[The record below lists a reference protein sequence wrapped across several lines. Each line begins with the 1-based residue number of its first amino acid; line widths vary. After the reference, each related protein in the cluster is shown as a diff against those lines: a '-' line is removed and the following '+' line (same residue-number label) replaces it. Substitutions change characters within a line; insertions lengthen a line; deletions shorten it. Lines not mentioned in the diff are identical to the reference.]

1 MKLIV
6 DKESIIYDYLR
17 DNLKESKNT
26 IKGFLTKRMV
36 TINNKVVTKYDYKV
50 HPKDEIII
58 GNTQISNNNMTNIDI
73 IYEDNFLIAVT
84 KPNNLLTI
92 ATEKEKERTLY
103 NMVSS
108 YVKEKDKNNKIFI
121 IHRLDKDTSGIVL
134 FAKDEKTKKEFQN
147 NWNDNIKRT
156 YLAVV
161 HGKTKDKASL
171 VLNMKETKDGLI
183 TYVDNNGDKTITN
196 YTKIVGNEEYSYLE
210 IDIKTGKKNQIRVA
224 LSFTGNPILG
234 DHKYGIKDDSKIMM
248 LHAYKLEF
256 INPLNKKKMVL
267 ISKPSKVFN
276 YHKKLC
282 C

>member
-17 DNLKESKNT
+17 DNLNESKNT
-26 IKGFLTKRMV
+26 IKGFLSKRMV

-50 HPKDEIII
+50 HPKDEIMI
-58 GNTQISNNNMTNIDI
+58 GNTQINNNMTNIDI
-73 IYEDNFLIAVT
+73 VYEDNFLIAVN
-84 KPNNLLTI
+84 KPSNLLTI

-108 YVKEKDKNNKIFI
+108 YVKEKDKSNKIFI

-134 FAKDEKTKKEFQN
+134 FAKDEKTKKLFQN
-147 NWNDNIKRT
+147 NWNDNVKRT

-161 HGKTKDKASL
+161 HGKTKAKASL
-171 VLNMKETKDGLI
+171 VLGMKETRDGLN

-196 YTKIVGNEEYSYLE
+196 YTKIVGNEEYSYIE

-224 LSFTGNPILG
+224 LSHTGNPILG
-234 DHKYGIKDDSKIMM
+234 DHKYGIKDDSKRMM

-256 INPLNKKKMVL
+256 INPLNKKKMELV
-267 ISKPSKVFN
+267 SKPSKVFN
-276 YHKKLC
+276 YYKKLC
-282 C
+282 S